1 MKTKYE
7 QLFAKQVKTLLR
19 QKFVVGNSY
28 KIALDIFGPIPLFD
42 IDGIPQKISH
52 DSFGMVASK
61 VNFIITSEGINF
73 SFKLLPL
80 GTNRVGRISYYLYL
94 FSKEDF
100 VDGSLTGLG
109 KKEKILKELTKICY
123 CYTVL

>member
-28 KIALDIFGPIPLFD
+28 KIALDIFGPIPFFD
-42 IDGIPQKISH
+42 IDNISQSIH
-52 DSFGMVASK
+52 CLSFGMVVSK
-61 VNFIITSEGINF
+61 VNFIIKSQGINF
-73 SFKLLPL
+73 SFKLLPF
-80 GTNRVGRISYYLYL
+80 GANRVGTMSYYISV
-94 FSKEDF
+94 FPEEHK
-100 VDGSLTGLG
+100 DGSLTGLG

>member
-28 KIALDIFGPIPLFD
+28 KITLDTIGPMPLFD
-42 IDGIPQKISH
+42 IDGNFQKIIH
-52 DSFGMVASK
+52 HSFGMVVSK

-73 SFKLLPL
+73 SFKVLLL
-80 GTNRVGRISYYLYL
+80 GTKQVGKISYYLYL
-94 FSKEDF
+94 FSKEEHK
-100 VDGSLTGLG
+100 DGTLTDLG
-109 KKEKILKELTKICY
+109 KKEKILKELIKIFD
-123 CYTVL
+123 CYTAL

>member
-28 KIALDIFGPIPLFD
+28 KIVLDTIGPMPLFD
-42 IDGIPQKISH
+42 IDGNFQKISY
-52 DSFGMVASK
+52 DSFGMVVSK
-61 VNFIITSEGINF
+61 VNFIITSEGINL

-80 GTNRVGRISYYLYL
+80 GTNRVGKISYYLYL

-100 VDGSLTGLG
+100 VDGTLTGLS
-109 KKEKILKELTKICY
+109 KKEKILKELTKICA
-123 CYTVL
+123 CYNVL